1 MNTFIFKDKEIAS
14 LGLEKEIKRRVSE
27 KIEKGV
33 YNPEE
38 IGNVSKRKLDILL
51 DLEIEDSFRRFHY
64 LYGNWDITKEFQI
77 TSHRP
82 FIGPF
87 IVIAKRLIRFLVKSY
102 TKSIFK
108 NQAGFNRDL
117 ILLNKEIL
125 KELKDLRKDVE
136 ALKGK

>member
-14 LGLEKEIKRRVSE
+14 LGLEEKVKERVSE
-27 KIEKGV
+27 RLEKGI
-33 YNPEE
+33 YNLEE
-38 IGNVSKRKLDILL
+38 IENVSKRRLDIFF
-51 DLEIEDSFRRFHY
+51 DVEETDSFRIFHY
-64 LYGNWDITKEFQI
+64 LYGNWDITREFPI

-87 IVIAKRLIRFLVKSY
+87 IVFTKKIIRFLVRLY
-102 TKSIFK
+102 TKAIFK
-108 NQAGFNRDL
+108 KQAAFNRDL

-136 ALKGK
+136 ALRGK

>member
-87 IVIAKRLIRFLVKSY
+87 IVVAKRLIRFLVKSY

-125 KELKDLRKDVE
+125 KELKGLRKDVE

>member
-1 MNTFIFKDKEIAS
+1 MNTFIIKDNDINSVE
-14 LGLEKEIKRRVSE
+14 LEKEIKRRVSE
-27 KIEKGV
+27 KLEKGI

-38 IGNVSKRKLDILL
+38 IESVYKRKPDIFLDV
-51 DLEIEDSFRRFHY
+51 EDPETFKVFHY
-64 LYGNWDITKEFQI
+64 LYANWDITRESRI

-87 IVIAKRLIRFLVKSY
+87 IVLAKKFVRFLVRLY

-108 NQAGFNRDL
+108 KQAGFNRDL

-125 KELKDLRKDVE
+125 KEIRDLRREVE
-136 ALKGK
+136 ALKGR